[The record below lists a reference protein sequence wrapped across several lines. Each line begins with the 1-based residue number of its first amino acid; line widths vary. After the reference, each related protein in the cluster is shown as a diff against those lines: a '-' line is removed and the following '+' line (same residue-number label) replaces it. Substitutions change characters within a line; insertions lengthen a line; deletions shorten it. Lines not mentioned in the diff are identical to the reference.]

1 MSPWMEKD
9 KVVSITNYANHLE
22 EQDCNEGTQKIKVA
36 NWRQEK
42 WKVDIAAKHD
52 YVDEEI

>member
-1 MSPWMEKD
+1 MK
-9 KVVSITNYANHLE
+9 A
-22 EQDCNEGTQKIKVA
+22 KIKVA
-36 NWRQEK
+36 NRRQEK